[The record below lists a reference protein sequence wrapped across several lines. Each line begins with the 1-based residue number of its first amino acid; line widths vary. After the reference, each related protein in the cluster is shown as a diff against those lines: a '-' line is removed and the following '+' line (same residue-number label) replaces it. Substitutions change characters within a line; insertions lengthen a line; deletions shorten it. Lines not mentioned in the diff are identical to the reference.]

1 MKKFK
6 FEPKYLIPA
15 LYALFVICAAIAFE
29 KTIGNIPSI
38 GVAMQQWLTTI
49 LNILNPF
56 VYGLFIAYFLNP
68 AMSWIES
75 HFFGKAKIFN
85 AHPAFKRIMSVISTY
100 IILIGGI
107 IWIIAYLFPEV
118 ADSVRNLIVST
129 PATMYSMEAMW
140 ATYLSNNGALVDFL
154 NALNSTIYTNYQ
166 VKDLIEMAVQ
176 PVIRAVSAMPNMI
189 NTLILQT
196 LSAAYGIL
204 NFVIG
209 MIIASYMLCD
219 KEKFVRIL
227 TKLLYI
233 LFRKKSADK
242 LMGVAQSSNTM
253 FKKFF
258 MGKAVDSTIIGAMF
272 FVIAIFMRLS
282 YPVLL
287 ALIIGVTN
295 MIPYF
300 GPFIGAVPVVL
311 IVLLTN
317 HRMAVWTALAIF
329 ILQQFDGN
337 ILGPKIL
344 GESTGLSP
352 IGVIFSILVGGATFG
367 VLGMF
372 LGVPV
377 FAVISNI
384 MLSLLDKKYDE
395 RIVADLS
402 KERSDV

>member
-75 HFFGKAKIFN
+75 RVFGKAKIFN

-154 NALNSTIYTNYQ
+154 NVLNSTIYTNYQ